1 MEAFRTLR
9 HLGHVSELTI
19 ELAAIAGERPEG
31 GSFIGIQTVM
41 GNLVIPAFFIGI
53 KWTPY

>member
-41 GNLVIPAFFIGI
+41 GNLEASKNRTFCGMI
-53 KWTPY
+53 